1 MSLDSQPKN
10 PLNMNY
16 LLAAL
21 SSSKQTRPRGAIRP
35 AETRNMRRCSP
46 PSSLFIWSD
55 GTIAA
60 LTSLPSVHYSFSPSL
75 MEKVI
80 IAPSILA
87 ADFSRLAEEIHR
99 VEAAGADWI
108 HCDIMDGHFVDNI
121 SFGPDVVQRVRK
133 ETSLPLD
140 VHLMIEHANRYVP
153 RFIKAGANSITVHV
167 EPEAEHDVW
176 KTLHEIQHAGCRV
189 GLTLNPETPLETIE
203 PFLGKFDML
212 LVMTVH
218 PGFGGQP
225 FRADQMEKVRRAA
238 KWNQSR
244 EHKID
249 IEVDGGIVPKT
260 ARISVENGANV
271 LVAGTSIFRSDDYA
285 KAIRE
290 LRGE

>member
-1 MSLDSQPKN
+1 MGK
-10 PLNMNY
+10 
-16 LLAAL
+16 
-21 SSSKQTRPRGAIRP
+21 I
-35 AETRNMRRCSP
+35 
-46 PSSLFIWSD
+46 
-55 GTIAA
+55 
-60 LTSLPSVHYSFSPSL
+60 
-75 MEKVI
+75 I

-121 SFGPDVVQRVRK
+121 SFGPDIVRLVRK

-140 VHLMIEHANRYVP
+140 VHLMIEHANHYVP
-153 RFIKAGANSITVHV
+153 RFVKAGANSITVHV
-167 EPEAEHDVW
+167 ESEAKHDVLE
-176 KTLHEIQHAGCRV
+176 TLRKIRDAGCRA
-189 GLTLNPETPLETIE
+189 GLTLNPETPIEMIE
-203 PFLGKFDML
+203 PFLDKFDML

-238 KWNQSR
+238 KWNQSS

-249 IEVDGGIVPKT
+249 IEVDGGINPET
-260 ARISVENGANV
+260 ARISIENGANV

-285 KAIRE
+285 KVISE